1 MQLGRSTVFVLSPE
15 MTSERP
21 PGGGRGQK
29 PSIGSHGPLAEAPSS
44 RKTGEG
50 SHITLEGPEPVI
62 LQGSWQAGLGRAF
75 WTGPPVGGD
84 RKLWEPQGLGVAEGA
99 DWAPSALHFLNEYL
113 L

>member
-1 MQLGRSTVFVLSPE
+1 M
-15 MTSERP
+15 
-21 PGGGRGQK
+21 
-29 PSIGSHGPLAEAPSS
+29 
-44 RKTGEG
+44 
-50 SHITLEGPEPVI
+50 
-62 LQGSWQAGLGRAF
+62 QGSWQAGLGRAF